1 MNTKIIRLGTLVLL
15 ATGSAASTSCN
26 VTGDPSQGGI
36 FWSER
41 KAQGRLVERQDH
53 LETIQEKT
61 ARTKRRSKE
70 TQRRIDA
77 LQ

>member
-1 MNTKIIRLGTLVLL
+1 MNAKMIRLSMLILLGTGPAL
-15 ATGSAASTSCN
+15 TTSCN

-61 ARTKRRSKE
+61 ARTKRQSRE
-70 TQRRIDA
+70 TKSRIDA